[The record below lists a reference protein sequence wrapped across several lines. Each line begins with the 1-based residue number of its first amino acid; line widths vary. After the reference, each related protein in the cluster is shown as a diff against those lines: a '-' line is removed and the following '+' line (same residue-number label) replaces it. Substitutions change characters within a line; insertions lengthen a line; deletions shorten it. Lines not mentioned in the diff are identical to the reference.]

1 MELIQITH
9 FNLRETLYSGQF
21 FNFREEPNGLYTI
34 VNGQDIF
41 QVKQDED
48 ILYYM
53 EVGKD
58 YLIDFFGLN
67 FDEKKLFYFSD
78 DVYFNEA
85 FNLYRGLKIMNIDL
99 FQTIIS
105 FVCSAASNQ
114 KKIENNIRLI
124 SKKFGTFNGEFNIY
138 RFPTSEQILSKE
150 NTLEL
155 LLSCKVGYRA
165 KYILSICEFLVEQ
178 QTYLDEI
185 LRGDYT
191 TSHKLL
197 MNLPGIGSKV
207 ADCICLFG
215 LHHMQAFPVDTW
227 IKKILSTWYAIE
239 GSQKQLE
246 LQAKEKFGDYGGYIQ
261 QYLFHY
267 AREKKLL

>member
-1 MELIQITH
+1 MESIQITH

-21 FNFREEPNGLYTI
+21 FNFREETNGLYTI
-34 VNGQDIF
+34 VNGQNIF
-41 QVKQDED
+41 QVKQEKN
-48 ILYYM
+48 IIYY
-53 EVGKD
+53 VGVRKD
-58 YLIDFFGLN
+58 YLIDFFDLD
-67 FDEKKLFYFSD
+67 FDEEKLSYFSD

-124 SKKFGTFNGEFNIY
+124 SKTFGIFDEEFNMH
-138 RFPTSEQILSKE
+138 RFPTPEQILSKE

-155 LLSCKVGYRA
+155 LLECKVGYRA
-165 KYILSICEFLVEQ
+165 KYILSICEILVKQ
-178 QTYLDEI
+178 PTYLSEI

-191 TSHKLL
+191 LSHKLL
-197 MNLPGIGSKV
+197 MNLPGVGSKV

>member
-1 MELIQITH
+1 MESFQITH

-21 FNFREEPNGLYTI
+21 FNFREEVNGLYTI
-34 VNGQDIF
+34 VNGGDIF
-41 QVKQDED
+41 QVKQEENM
-48 ILYYM
+48 IYY
-53 EVGKD
+53 VGVDKN
-58 YLIDFFGLN
+58 YLIDFFGLD
-67 FDEKKLFYFSD
+67 FDEKKLSYFSD
-78 DVYFNEA
+78 DVYFKEA
-85 FNLYRGLKIMNIDL
+85 FTLYRGLKIMNIDL

-114 KKIENNIRLI
+114 KKIENNITLI
-124 SKKFGTFNGEFNIY
+124 SKTFGTFNEKFDIHS
-138 RFPTSEQILSKE
+138 FPTPEQILFKE
-150 NTLEL
+150 NSLEL
-155 LLSCKVGYRA
+155 LLECKVGYRA
-165 KYILSICEFLVEQ
+165 RYILSICDFLVEHPS
-178 QTYLDEI
+178 YLHEI

-227 IKKILSTWYAIE
+227 IKKILSTWYGIE
-239 GSQKQLE
+239 GSQKHLE